1 MDDGGI
7 KKGDTTPPWGGDT
20 ANNDDFPRLAKALKA
35 ATANNRSANR
45 KTKFGKT

>member
-1 MDDGGI
+1 MDEGGI
-7 KKGDTTPPWGGDT
+7 KKEDTT
-20 ANNDDFPRLAKALKA
+20 NNDDFPRLAKALKA